1 MFVIVLFI
9 THCIGYTVL
18 TTKRKGDVS
27 MGFWLMFAA
36 FIVFGLCLAEG
47 KKERRRFLGA
57 VLALVY
63 IPIATIA
70 ALTKNYK

>member
-1 MFVIVLFI
+1 
-9 THCIGYTVL
+9 
-18 TTKRKGDVS
+18 

-36 FIVFGLCLAEG
+36 FITLGLCLAKG